1 MADVVDRPL
10 GRAIPRLTRCTGGG
24 LRKEALAGAR
34 RLVFAEDGRG
44 GEIRTHDLYVPN
56 VALYQAKLRPDL
68 ISDTHLAM
76 GKKSKGG
83 GGGGS
88 KRKSGNPLLA
98 VFQPEGE
105 AVGAW
110 TRRSSQSAVAATRV
124 ESSAMKRESSSG
136 NAARSIGPSTIH
148 WAPLARRFSRAV
160 GAPR

>member
-1 MADVVDRPL
+1 
-10 GRAIPRLTRCTGGG
+10 
-24 LRKEALAGAR
+24 
-34 RLVFAEDGRG
+34 
-44 GEIRTHDLYVPN
+44 
-56 VALYQAKLRPDL
+56 
-68 ISDTHLAM
+68 M